1 MAEGSEAPA
10 FAVPK
15 TSSQAKAWVFTLNNF
30 TEEEKNHLINEE
42 DSRYMVFGNEISPST
57 GTPHLQGYVVFAQN
71 WRFSRVKKFIPR
83 AWIAIAK
90 ADADCNYK
98 YCTKG
103 GDFEEHGE
111 RPMSKKAQGKA
122 EKRRWEEA
130 WECAMNDD
138 MEGIDAD
145 IRIRCYNTLK
155 KIKKDLSM
163 NTKKPDTTEQNFWY
177 WGKSG
182 TGKSRKARTDF
193 PDCFLKSCNKWWD
206 GYVPGSRATVLIEDF
221 DKRHDILIHKMKIW
235 CDRYD
240 FPAEVK
246 GSTMRIR
253 PERIIVTSNYHP
265 SQIWTEEQDL
275 EPILRRFKCVEFKT
289 LGVQV
294 EGNAPVQLEPDFT
307 PPIVVDLATD
317 DEVLECLETL

>member
-10 FAVPK
+10 FAAAN
-15 TSSQAKAWVFTLNNF
+15 TGSQSKAWVFTLNNF

-57 GTPHLQGYVVFAQN
+57 GTPHLQGYVVFAQK
-71 WRFSRVKKFIPR
+71 WRFNRVKKFIPR

-111 RPMSKKAQGKA
+111 RPMSKKAQGRG

-155 KIKKDLSM
+155 KIRKDASM
-163 NTKKPDTTEQNFWY
+163 MTKKVDSTEQMLWF
-177 WGKSG
+177 WGKAG
-182 TGKSRKARTDF
+182 TGKSRKAREDY
-193 PDCFLKSCNKWWD
+193 PDCYLKACNRWWD
-206 GYVPGSRATVLIEDF
+206 GYVPGSRNTVLIEDF
-221 DKRHDILIHKMKIW
+221 DKRHDGLIHYLKIW
-235 CDRYD
+235 SDRYD
-240 FPAEVK
+240 FPVEVK
-246 GSTMRIR
+246 GCSMRIR
-253 PERIIVTSNYHP
+253 PERIVITSNYHP
-265 SQIWTEEQDL
+265 SQIWTEESDL
-275 EPILRRFKCVEFKT
+275 GPILRRFKCVEFKT

-294 EGNAPVQLEPDFT
+294 EGIAPVRVEPDFT
-307 PPIVVDLATD
+307 PHVVVDLASD
-317 DEVLECLETL
+317 SEVLECLEEM